1 MVVIIFFIQ
10 NGCMALAILFR
21 LLILVILL
29 GWHFILAIPMGV
41 GPDDAAWA
49 HGHMAAWPHGGID

>member
-1 MVVIIFFIQ
+1 
-10 NGCMALAILFR
+10 MALAILFR